1 MLPGNRKIFP
11 KFDPMKIALLGNPNT
26 GKSSIF
32 NLLTGMRQ
40 HVGNFPGVTVDK
52 KEGSVK
58 IKGETYSIIDFPG
71 TYSVYPRSKDEQ
83 VVYDVLANSA
93 HEDYPSVALVVADA
107 TNIERNLLLFSQIY
121 DLNIP
126 CVLALNMRDLAKG
139 KGIEIDITAL
149 EVAFPAAKIV
159 ETNARAGF
167 GKDRLLNALETADRK
182 SVHAPFL
189 PNAELAAVE
198 DYKAQEAEAAARF
211 EHIQLLVQKIKKVTL
226 PKKQSFDT
234 KLDRILVHPIFGYV
248 IFSAILLIIFQFI
261 FAVATIPMDL
271 IDGSFSKF
279 SAYISS
285 LLPQG
290 ILSDLIAQGI
300 IPGIGGVV
308 VFVPQIALLFFFISL
323 LEESGYLA
331 RVVFIMDRIMRPL
344 GLNGKSVVPLMSSVA
359 CAIPGVMATRTIS
372 DWKERLITILVAP
385 LMSCSARIPVYTL
398 LIALVIPNK
407 TLFHFFNLQGLVL
420 FGLYA
425 LGLFAAL
432 LIAFILKQT
441 IKTKEKGYLLLELP
455 SFKPPQWKNV
465 GMVVW
470 EKLRVFVTD
479 AGKVILA
486 ISIILWAM
494 ATFGPSNQMQL
505 AEKNVRQSA
514 KHSTLSK
521 AETEQKVAAIRLEN
535 SYIGILGKTIEP
547 VIRPLGYDWK
557 IGISLI
563 TSFAAREVFVGS
575 LATIYAVQDDG
586 GENKRLID
594 RLREDKR
601 ADGKPTYTLASG
613 VSLMIFYVFAMQ
625 CMATLAVVKR
635 ETKSWK
641 WPLIQIGFMAA
652 LAYTGAWIAY
662 TLLA

>member
-1 MLPGNRKIFP
+1 
-11 KFDPMKIALLGNPNT
+11 
-26 GKSSIF
+26 
-32 NLLTGMRQ
+32 
-40 HVGNFPGVTVDK
+40 
-52 KEGSVK
+52 
-58 IKGETYSIIDFPG
+58 
-71 TYSVYPRSKDEQ
+71 
-83 VVYDVLANSA
+83 
-93 HEDYPSVALVVADA
+93 
-107 TNIERNLLLFSQIY
+107 
-121 DLNIP
+121 
-126 CVLALNMRDLAKG
+126 
-139 KGIEIDITAL
+139 
-149 EVAFPAAKIV
+149 
-159 ETNARAGF
+159 
-167 GKDRLLNALETADRK
+167 
-182 SVHAPFL
+182 
-189 PNAELAAVE
+189 
-198 DYKAQEAEAAARF
+198 
-211 EHIQLLVQKIKKVTL
+211 
-226 PKKQSFDT
+226 
-234 KLDRILVHPIFGYV
+234 
-248 IFSAILLIIFQFI
+248 
-261 FAVATIPMDL
+261 MDL
-271 IDGSFSKF
+271 IDGSFSTF
-279 SAYISS
+279 SSYIAS
-285 LLPQG
+285 LMPKG

-308 VFVPQIALLFFFISL
+308 VFVPQIALLFFFIAL

-344 GLNGKSVVPLMSSVA
+344 GLNGKSVVPLLSSVA

-372 DWKERLITILVAP
+372 DWKERLTTILVAP

-425 LGLFAAL
+425 LGLIAAL
-432 LIAFILKQT
+432 FIAFILKHT

-465 GMVVW
+465 GLVVW

-494 ATFGPSNQMQL
+494 ATFGPSERMQL
-505 AEKNVRQSA
+505 AEKQARISA
-514 KHSTLSK
+514 QKQALSTE
-521 AETEQKVAAIRLEN
+521 ETAQKVAAVRLEN
-535 SYIGILGKTIEP
+535 SYIGLLGKTIEP
-547 VIRPLGYDWK
+547 VIQPLGYDWK

-601 ADGKPTYTLASG
+601 ADGRPTYTLASG

-641 WPLIQIGFMAA
+641 WPLIQIDSWLLSLTQELG
-652 LAYTGAWIAY
+652 LL
-662 TLLA
+662 TLY

>member
-1 MLPGNRKIFP
+1 M
-11 KFDPMKIALLGNPNT
+11 
-26 GKSSIF
+26 
-32 NLLTGMRQ
+32 
-40 HVGNFPGVTVDK
+40 
-52 KEGSVK
+52 
-58 IKGETYSIIDFPG
+58 
-71 TYSVYPRSKDEQ
+71 
-83 VVYDVLANSA
+83 
-93 HEDYPSVALVVADA
+93 
-107 TNIERNLLLFSQIY
+107 
-121 DLNIP
+121 
-126 CVLALNMRDLAKG
+126 
-139 KGIEIDITAL
+139 
-149 EVAFPAAKIV
+149 
-159 ETNARAGF
+159 
-167 GKDRLLNALETADRK
+167 
-182 SVHAPFL
+182 
-189 PNAELAAVE
+189 
-198 DYKAQEAEAAARF
+198 
-211 EHIQLLVQKIKKVTL
+211 
-226 PKKQSFDT
+226 
-234 KLDRILVHPIFGYV
+234 
-248 IFSAILLIIFQFI
+248 
-261 FAVATIPMDL
+261 
-271 IDGSFSKF
+271 
-279 SAYISS
+279 
-285 LLPQG
+285 
-290 ILSDLIAQGI
+290 
-300 IPGIGGVV
+300 V
-308 VFVPQIALLFFFISL
+308 VFVPQIALLFFFIAL

-344 GLNGKSVVPLMSSVA
+344 GLNGKSVVPLLSSVA

-372 DWKERLITILVAP
+372 DWKERLTTILVAP

-425 LGLFAAL
+425 LGLIAAL
-432 LIAFILKQT
+432 FIAFILKHT

-465 GMVVW
+465 GLVVW

-494 ATFGPSNQMQL
+494 ATFGPSERMQL
-505 AEKNVRQSA
+505 AEKQARISA
-514 KHSTLSK
+514 QKQALSTE
-521 AETEQKVAAIRLEN
+521 ETAQKVAAVRLEN
-535 SYIGILGKTIEP
+535 SYIGLLGKTIEP
-547 VIRPLGYDWK
+547 VIQPLGYDWK

-601 ADGKPTYTLASG
+601 ADGRPTYTLASG

-652 LAYTGAWIAY
+652 LAYSGAWIAY